1 MIVMEFNLTVLLVM
15 VGVLVVGWVIGFL
28 DSNLRAEKRIK
39 EAERQARLQV
49 EGAQKDD
56 SLLRLWRD
64 EAQTLRLEVDGN
76 PLQIG
81 ALTAE
86 QRRRLAT
93 LLTQVRPWLDG
104 APASPP
110 VATGLN
116 QAAATPA
123 TGRDQ
128 TAALPAVAK
137 TKEKLEKPVTAPSS
151 IVAQIDALLQ
161 QRLVSTPLADI
172 GVHLKESPSGGVV
185 VWVGLQHFEGIDSV
199 PDPQVKAIIRQAVAA
214 WEKRG

>member
-1 MIVMEFNLTVLLVM
+1 MEFNLTVLLVM